1 MWRGGAHGQ
10 GQLCWQ
16 SERVGPPSR
25 HRLHS
30 PSLAAQPCDRAS
42 LLSPKQQKWDRDMFE
57 LTHGDHS
64 IANLVEGIM
73 NIGLWK
79 NSLHFGGQMGFEAL
93 AISQV

>member
-1 MWRGGAHGQ
+1 
-10 GQLCWQ
+10 
-16 SERVGPPSR
+16 
-25 HRLHS
+25 
-30 PSLAAQPCDRAS
+30 
-42 LLSPKQQKWDRDMFE
+42 MFE

-64 IANLVEGIM
+64 IANFVEGIM